1 MLQDNDLLEISHK
14 QRDIQ
19 DLANFLSNRPGSIQQ
34 ALYCMLIGAGASAS
48 SGIRTGQELIKNG
61 VSKS

>member
-19 DLANFLSNRPGSIQQ
+19 DLANFLSNRIVGNLSS
-34 ALYCMLIGAGASAS
+34 LYP
-48 SGIRTGQELIKNG
+48 
-61 VSKS
+61 SKLSDFKSLCYFFHQKIEHF